1 MCTRR
6 FFCKRGLSLL
16 ELMLVVVL
24 VSVIATIVI
33 ARVSQSTDTAKCK
46 ACRHNRIELNAAI
59 ERYGVTNGG
68 YPSDLSDL
76 AVPDYF
82 PQGIPVCPVSG
93 AAYSMNTT
101 THRVDAHTSNTVA
114 GDH

>member
-1 MCTRR
+1 MCSRLL
-6 FFCKRGLSLL
+6 FSKRGLSLL

-24 VSVIATIVI
+24 VSVIATII
-33 ARVSQSTDTAKCK
+33 ISRVSQSTDTAKCK
-46 ACRHNRIELNAAI
+46 SCRHNRVELNTAI
-59 ERYGVTNGG
+59 ERYGVTNGS

-76 AVPDYF
+76 AIADYF

-93 AAYSMNTT
+93 ATYSMNST
-101 THRVDAHTSNTVA
+101 THRVDAHTSNTVP

>member
-1 MCTRR
+1 MCIHRAGFR
-6 FFCKRGLSLL
+6 LGLSLL

-24 VSVIATIVI
+24 VSIIASVVI

-46 ACRHNRIELNAAI
+46 ACRHNRIELNGAI
-59 ERYGVTNGG
+59 ERYGVSNGSF
-68 YPSDLSDL
+68 PSDLSDL

-93 AAYSMNTT
+93 SAYSMNST
-101 THRVDAHTSNTVA
+101 THRIDGHTLNSVP